1 MQSQS
6 LNLLLGFRRM
16 VSLQCRLWGLVARV
30 AWLFCTARVLFL
42 IDLGWNCVAG
52 SPWLSS

>member
-1 MQSQS
+1 MQSQP

-16 VSLQCRLWGLVARV
+16 VSLQCRLLGLLEPV

-42 IDLGWNCVAG
+42 IDLGWNCLAG